1 MRTWEYRRHQ
11 RDRMRH
17 RAYKV
22 IQSWHWGCNP
32 LTESETQFMAARLA
46 DNLAI
51 CSCYSC
57 RNARRNHG
65 FSVKDQ
71 LTIQE
76 RRAFQGI
83 MLEET

>member
-1 MRTWEYRRHQ
+1 MRTWEYRRCQ
-11 RDRMRH
+11 RDRMRR

-22 IQSWHWGCNP
+22 IKSWYWGNQS
-32 LTESETQFMAARLA
+32 LTEKETQWLIVRLA

-51 CSCYSC
+51 CSCYGC

-65 FSVKDQ
+65 FSVQEQ

-76 RRAFQGI
+76 KRAFQGI
-83 MLEET
+83 MTEY